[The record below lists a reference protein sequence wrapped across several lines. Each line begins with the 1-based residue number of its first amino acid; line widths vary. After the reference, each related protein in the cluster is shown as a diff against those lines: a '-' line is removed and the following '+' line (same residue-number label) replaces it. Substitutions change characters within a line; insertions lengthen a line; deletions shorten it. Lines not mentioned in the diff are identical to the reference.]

1 MNICIYSFYYSI
13 NICTTFSSC
22 YLSASRQLIQ
32 WKRVFLGYLSSLESW
47 VRGKETLEA
56 SRHASWNRDENVIV
70 LQSAVDLWIY
80 KHFSFH
86 EFDIFSWL
94 SLCILRRKNIKEGP
108 NTLLHRAFFELHFI
122 AVSKRR
128 IKHFAHDLFRNRD
141 TTQLGT
147 GLFSR

>member
-1 MNICIYSFYYSI
+1 MNICIYFFYYSI

-94 SLCILRRKNIKEGP
+94 SLCILRRKNIEEGP

-122 AVSKRR
+122 AVSKRVFL
-128 IKHFAHDLFRNRD
+128 KHLKIYFKIHLTSVLGRTNLF
-141 TTQLGT
+141 
-147 GLFSR
+147 